1 MILTILAL
9 TAITF
14 STRYLFLEKHLPL
27 RLGPNL
33 KRALRFSGPA
43 VLSAITAP
51 ILVVHHGQLN
61 TEISNPY
68 LWGGLAAVITA
79 RVTQNVYATMI
90 MGGILFIIVKLTFG
104 T

>member
-27 RLGPNL
+27 RMGPNL
-33 KRALRFSGPA
+33 KRALSFSGPA

-51 ILVVHHGQLN
+51 ILMVHEGQLN
-61 TEISNPY
+61 TELTNPF
-68 LWGGLAAVITA
+68 LWGGLAAIITA
-79 RVTQNVYATMI
+79 RLSANVYATMI
-90 MGGILFIIVKLTFG
+90 VGGACFIAVKLSLG

>member
-1 MILTILAL
+1 MIATILAL
-9 TAITF
+9 AAITF

-33 KRALRFSGPA
+33 KRALSFSGPA

-51 ILVVHHGQLN
+51 ILLVHQGQLDLDPY
-61 TEISNPY
+61 SPY

-79 RVTQNVYATMI
+79 RLSGNVYATM
-90 MGGILFIIVKLTFG
+90 MAGGALFTVIELIT
-104 T
+104 